1 MNKVTLSLI
10 LQNGDIETKV
20 TLSRKTKS
28 NYNLNYASILTLKA
42 YNVNLLLFTSCAA
55 GSSI

>member
-28 NYNLNYASILTLKA
+28 N
-42 YNVNLLLFTSCAA
+42 
-55 GSSI
+55 